1 MTERGPDADQTGAW
15 LRPDEAASRLGT
27 TVEAVRSRIR
37 RGSLQSRRGNDGRI
51 KVLVH
56 ATEPDQA
63 GPDGDRASTDRE
75 DADDWLR
82 TERNEALLEAD
93 HWRSVAETER
103 TGRVRA
109 EAELEAARTMRG
121 QERARGARLAA
132 ARAEARRPWLAKVLE
147 GLRRKGS

>member
-1 MTERGPDADQTGAW
+1 VTDRGPDADQTGTW

-37 RGSLQSRRGNDGRI
+37 RGSLRSQRGNDGRI
-51 KVLVH
+51 RILVN
-56 ATEPDQA
+56 ATGPDQTPTSDNRSA
-63 GPDGDRASTDRE
+63 TDRD

-82 TERNEALLEAD
+82 TERSEALIEAD
-93 HWRSVAETER
+93 HWRSVAEDER

-109 EAELEAARTMRG
+109 EAELAAARTMLD
-121 QERARGARLAA
+121 QERTRADRIEAA
-132 ARAEARRPWLAKVLE
+132 LLETRKPWLARVLE

>member
-37 RGSLQSRRGNDGRI
+37 RGSLRSQRGNDGRI
-51 KVLVH
+51 RVLVD
-56 ATEPDQA
+56 ATEPDQTA
-63 GPDGDRASTDRE
+63 TASDRTPTDRD
-75 DADDWLR
+75 DAGDWLR

-93 HWRSVAETER
+93 HWRSVAEDER

-109 EAELEAARTMRG
+109 EAELAATRTMLD
-121 QERARGARLAA
+121 QERARGDRLEVQL
-132 ARAEARRPWLAKVLE
+132 AEARRPWLAKVLE
-147 GLRRKGS
+147 GLRRKG